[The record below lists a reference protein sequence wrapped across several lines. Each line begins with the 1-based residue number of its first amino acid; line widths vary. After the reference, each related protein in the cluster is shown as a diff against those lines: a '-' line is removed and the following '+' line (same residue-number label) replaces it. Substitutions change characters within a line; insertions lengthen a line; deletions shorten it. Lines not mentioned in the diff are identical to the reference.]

1 MKKSTKL
8 LAGIVILASAMTL
21 AACQSTNDNTS
32 VITMKGDTISVSDFY
47 NETKNT
53 EISQRAMLNL
63 VVSRVFEDQYGKK
76 VSKKKT
82 EEAYNKSAEQYGASF
97 SAALAQSGLTTDTY
111 KRQIRSAMLVEYA
124 VKEAAKKELTD
135 ADYKK
140 AYESYTPEMT
150 TQVIT
155 LDNEETAKA
164 VLGEV
169 KAEGADFAAIAKEKA
184 TAADKKVDYKF
195 DSGDTKLPADVI
207 KAASGL
213 KEGDISEVVSVL
225 DPATYQN
232 KFYIVKVTKKAEKA
246 SDWKKYKKRLKEIV
260 LAEKT
265 QNIDFQN
272 KVIAK
277 ALDKANVKIKDQAFA
292 NILAQYANTDKKASK
307 ANTSK
312 SDQKTSSD
320 SSKDSQSS
328 KSKSEK

>member
-1 MKKSTKL
+1 M
-8 LAGIVILASAMTL
+8 
-21 AACQSTNDNTS
+21 
-32 VITMKGDTISVSDFY
+32 
-47 NETKNT
+47 
-53 EISQRAMLNL
+53 
-63 VVSRVFEDQYGKK
+63 
-76 VSKKKT
+76 
-82 EEAYNKSAEQYGASF
+82 
-97 SAALAQSGLTTDTY
+97 
-111 KRQIRSAMLVEYA
+111 
-124 VKEAAKKELTD
+124 
-135 ADYKK
+135 
-140 AYESYTPEMT
+140 
-150 TQVIT
+150 
-155 LDNEETAKA
+155 
-164 VLGEV
+164 
-169 KAEGADFAAIAKEKA
+169 
-184 TAADKKVDYKF
+184 
-195 DSGDTKLPADVI
+195 I

-312 SDQKTSSD
+312 SDQKHLQTQARIVNLLNL
-320 SSKDSQSS
+320 SQKNRFSLTNVQKALYWFS
-328 KSKSEK
+328 